1 MIFPSQCNDS
11 APQAEKQVYNLLKA
25 EYGGS
30 EDIFVFH
37 ELRIQSARERN
48 REFEIDFVV
57 ATNKYIVCVEVKGG
71 KINYDP
77 VSGKW
82 TQNGHSF
89 ASPVDQAIGNKHAF
103 LNRFRSDLSE
113 IQVYWAVCFPDVTV
127 SGQLPPEVTD
137 INILDSVKLG
147 YINEYFKSIE
157 SNAHAVNRDHVFPS
171 KNARYAFKRIL
182 GTLTRGFGFEPSI
195 ASRLQS
201 NELVFAEL
209 LQQQLDVISGLED
222 NKKLMI
228 KGDAGTGKS
237 LVGLHQL
244 FKRYEMNEKV
254 LFLTFNRQLAKNF
267 SYLVNRDFTLREDEE
282 IEITNFHQMARRAI
296 TEVDAS
302 WWDSFEAKESEF
314 WDLEVPSKLDEC
326 LPMSSY
332 TYDFIVIDEAQDFL
346 DVWMEPIMKLMKPEG
361 RISLLMDAKQDVYQ
375 RSTDFANQ
383 GFTSFRLDK
392 VIRSSKQNTEF
403 VNLFLNMDL
412 TSHQKV
418 PVGNDVVDLRSLTSK
433 VEAFN
438 DSIASLGIPVEKVTF
453 IYHPDN
459 GLGSFENYKMGRNT
473 IKKNRSPYA
482 RRGEIAAVSV
492 KFMKGLESDIVAIV
506 GIDGMNEAEKYV
518 ALTRSKNLIY
528 LL

>member
-1 MIFPSQCNDS
+1 
-11 APQAEKQVYNLLKA
+11 
-25 EYGGS
+25 
-30 EDIFVFH
+30 
-37 ELRIQSARERN
+37 
-48 REFEIDFVV
+48 
-57 ATNKYIVCVEVKGG
+57 
-71 KINYDP
+71 
-77 VSGKW
+77 
-82 TQNGHSF
+82 
-89 ASPVDQAIGNKHAF
+89 
-103 LNRFRSDLSE
+103 
-113 IQVYWAVCFPDVTV
+113 
-127 SGQLPPEVTD
+127 
-137 INILDSVKLG
+137 
-147 YINEYFKSIE
+147 
-157 SNAHAVNRDHVFPS
+157 
-171 KNARYAFKRIL
+171 
-182 GTLTRGFGFEPSI
+182 
-195 ASRLQS
+195 
-201 NELVFAEL
+201 
-209 LQQQLDVISGLED
+209 
-222 NKKLMI
+222 
-228 KGDAGTGKS
+228 
-237 LVGLHQL
+237 
-244 FKRYEMNEKV
+244 
-254 LFLTFNRQLAKNF
+254 
-267 SYLVNRDFTLREDEE
+267 
-282 IEITNFHQMARRAI
+282 
-296 TEVDAS
+296 
-302 WWDSFEAKESEF
+302 
-314 WDLEVPSKLDEC
+314 
-326 LPMSSY
+326 MSSY

-375 RSTDFANQ
+375 RSTDFTNQ

-459 GLGSFENYKMGRNT
+459 GLGAFENYKIGRNT